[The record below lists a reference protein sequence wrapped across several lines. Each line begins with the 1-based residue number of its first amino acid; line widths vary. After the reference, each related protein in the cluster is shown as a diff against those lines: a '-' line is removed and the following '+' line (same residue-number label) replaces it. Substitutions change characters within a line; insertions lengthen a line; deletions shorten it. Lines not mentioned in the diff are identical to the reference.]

1 MFFDNAKDRQELI
14 KELFAGLLKS
24 AGKGKNEVISVLG
37 REMGLAFAAM
47 VKEPLQ
53 KIVDS
58 KAVNINF
65 KIELVDK
72 DKASTGTKKRPSAK
86 RASATKKKTTRD

>member
-14 KELFAGLLKS
+14 RELFAGLLKS

-37 REMGLAFAAM
+37 REMGLAFAAV

-72 DKASTGTKKRPSAK
+72 EKASSSTKKRPSTK
-86 RASATKKKTTRD
+86 RASATKKKTN

>member
-37 REMGLAFAAM
+37 REMGLAFAAV

-72 DKASTGTKKRPSAK
+72 DKASTGTAK
-86 RASATKKKTTRD
+86 RASATKKKTNRD

>member
-1 MFFDNAKDRQELI
+1 MFFDSAKDRQELI
-14 KELFAGLLKS
+14 KELFSGLLKS
-24 AGKGKNEVISVLG
+24 AGKGKNEVIAVLG
-37 REMGLAFAAM
+37 REMGSAFAAM

-72 DKASTGTKKRPSAK
+72 VPADAKLKKTPPAK
-86 RASATKKKTTRD
+86 RARRSNKK